1 MDTFSKNYWGL
12 YLDFLDDFK
21 GLIYKG
27 YPIAYLCHYRS
38 LIRGNKRL
46 MANLESDA
54 FTKKLKSKG
63 QQPTDVQATF
73 NTFKANI
80 QKKQTKRKGGKVV
93 LHDVYDLLRFPDKT
107 LHKHFNKSTTLILE
121 EKGRKKRKESFP
133 RAKGFTYQS
142 FSLYRVDAADAIKK
156 VKRKAR
162 DIIASHPEHPMYIH
176 KEFQKRFMLQ
186 IEKIINRINESI
198 QLFQRMSVSVI
209 IVPSTH
215 YPESRTLVMM
225 AAKYGIPTVCMQHG
239 IISGEFGYLPKIAD
253 IDAVYGP
260 FEKDW
265 FKAKGVKATGMEII
279 GHPRFDLI
287 NKPPSASRTK
297 LTKKLGLDSSKRNV
311 LLIVRGQKKYKEWDQ
326 FLKKLTV
333 KQKVNIILKDFP
345 NHRKHSL
352 LKSHSYIHSSIGH
365 KLYDLIHMSDVVVTY
380 FSTVALEAMLAGKTV
395 FILDS
400 PFGGYSGYFSKMGK
414 LSQEDPKKLATL
426 FSDYI
431 QANKMKIYADRTVK
445 EFVSYAYPT
454 KQSSS
459 KRLMNLL
466 KRWL

>member
-12 YLDFLDDFK
+12 YLDFLDEFK
-21 GLIYKG
+21 GLIYQG
-27 YPIAYLCHYRS
+27 YSIAYLCHYRS
-38 LIRGNKRL
+38 LISGNKKL
-46 MANLESDA
+46 MGKFESAA
-54 FTKKLKSKG
+54 FTKKLKNRVEK
-63 QQPTDVQATF
+63 PTAVQAKF
-73 NTFKANI
+73 NNYKATI
-80 QKKQTKRKGGKVV
+80 KKKQQKRKGGKVV
-93 LHDVYDLLRFPDKT
+93 LHDVYDLLRFPEET
-107 LHKHFNKSTTLILE
+107 LQNHFNKSRTLILE

-133 RAKGFTYQS
+133 RAKGFKYQYFTQYS
-142 FSLYRVDAADAIKK
+142 VDVAEAIKK

-162 DIIASHPEHPMYIH
+162 EMIASHPGHPMYTNPI
-176 KEFQKRFMLQ
+176 FQKRFMLQ
-186 IEKIINRINESI
+186 IVKIMNRINESI
-198 QLFQRMSVSVI
+198 RLFKRVNVSVI
-209 IVPSTH
+209 VVPSTH
-215 YPESRTLVMM
+215 YPESRTLVMV

-253 IDAVYGP
+253 IDAVYGQ
-260 FEKDW
+260 FERDW
-265 FKAKGVKATGMEII
+265 FKAKGATTGTEII

-287 NKPPSASRTK
+287 NKQPTVSRAN
-297 LTKKLGLDSSKRNV
+297 LTKKLGLNSSKKNV

-333 KQKVNIILKDFP
+333 KQKVNIVLKDFP
-345 NHRKHSL
+345 NHSNHPLIKN
-352 LKSHSYIHSSIGH
+352 HSYVHNSAGY

-400 PFGGYSGYFSKMGK
+400 PFGGYSGYFSRMNK
-414 LSQEDPKKLATL
+414 LQQEDPGKLATI

-431 QANKMKIYADRTVK
+431 RANKNKTFADRTVK
-445 EFVSYAYPT
+445 EFVFYNYQP